1 MAEPPS
7 YEESTSGDR
16 KSIERKGDG
25 KTPQPWNIRE
35 QVGLSRSQHV
45 ASIVA
50 QIGDHIR
57 ERALQGLSKTT
68 MVLIPS
74 DQSKSVQARRAPII
88 STDLIPGASRK
99 GTAVGLPDD
108 EVPTIIQFEGSQN
121 GTQFWQQDE
130 VLYELKVQLH
140 NAVSDGIPAERMRQH
155 ARIIALPPPPPTQK
169 TSWFGR
175 KSSKKAAVPI
185 REEVSV
191 VPPVTVEVHLD
202 EVHFRS
208 ETEYGLYET
217 LRAKVVMAVVDV
229 R

>member
-1 MAEPPS
+1 MS
-7 YEESTSGDR
+7 LD
-16 KSIERKGDG
+16 
-25 KTPQPWNIRE
+25 
-35 QVGLSRSQHV
+35 
-45 ASIVA
+45 
-50 QIGDHIR
+50 
-57 ERALQGLSKTT
+57 
-68 MVLIPS
+68 
-74 DQSKSVQARRAPII
+74 
-88 STDLIPGASRK
+88 ASRK

-108 EVPTIIQFEGSQN
+108 VVPTMIQFEGSQN

-155 ARIIALPPPPPTQK
+155 ARVIALPPPPPPPPTQK

-175 KSSKKAAVPI
+175 KSSKKAAAPV

-191 VPPVTVEVHLD
+191 VSPVTVEVHLD

-229 R
+229 H

>member
-1 MAEPPS
+1 MSLDA
-7 YEESTSGDR
+7 
-16 KSIERKGDG
+16 
-25 KTPQPWNIRE
+25 N
-35 QVGLSRSQHV
+35 
-45 ASIVA
+45 
-50 QIGDHIR
+50 
-57 ERALQGLSKTT
+57 
-68 MVLIPS
+68 
-74 DQSKSVQARRAPII
+74 
-88 STDLIPGASRK
+88 RK
-99 GTAVGLPDD
+99 GTAVGFPDD

-155 ARIIALPPPPPTQK
+155 AEAIALPPPPPPPQK

-175 KSSKKAAVPI
+175 KSSKAAVPV

-191 VPPVTVEVHLD
+191 VSPVTVEVHLD

-217 LRAKVVMAVVDV
+217 LRAKVVMAVIDV

>member
-1 MAEPPS
+1 MS
-7 YEESTSGDR
+7 LD
-16 KSIERKGDG
+16 
-25 KTPQPWNIRE
+25 
-35 QVGLSRSQHV
+35 
-45 ASIVA
+45 
-50 QIGDHIR
+50 
-57 ERALQGLSKTT
+57 
-68 MVLIPS
+68 
-74 DQSKSVQARRAPII
+74 
-88 STDLIPGASRK
+88 ASRK

-108 EVPTIIQFEGSQN
+108 VVPTMIQFEGSQN

-155 ARIIALPPPPPTQK
+155 ARVIALPPPPPPTQK

-175 KSSKKAAVPI
+175 KSSKKAAVPV

-191 VPPVTVEVHLD
+191 VSPVTVEVHLD

>member
-1 MAEPPS
+1 MS
-7 YEESTSGDR
+7 LD
-16 KSIERKGDG
+16 
-25 KTPQPWNIRE
+25 
-35 QVGLSRSQHV
+35 
-45 ASIVA
+45 
-50 QIGDHIR
+50 
-57 ERALQGLSKTT
+57 
-68 MVLIPS
+68 
-74 DQSKSVQARRAPII
+74 
-88 STDLIPGASRK
+88 ASRK
-99 GTAVGLPDD
+99 GTAVGFPDD

-155 ARIIALPPPPPTQK
+155 AEAIALPPPPPPPQK

-175 KSSKKAAVPI
+175 KSSKAAVPV

-191 VPPVTVEVHLD
+191 VSPVTVEVHLD

-217 LRAKVVMAVVDV
+217 LRAKVVMAVIDV

>member
-7 YEESTSGDR
+7 YEESTSGHH
-16 KSIERKGDG
+16 KSTERKGDS
-25 KTPQPWNIRE
+25 KAPQPWNIRE

-50 QIGDHIR
+50 QIGGHIR
-57 ERALQGLSKTT
+57 ERASQGLSKTT

-74 DQSKSVQARRAPII
+74 DQSKSFQASNTKRANKTLD
-88 STDLIPGASRK
+88 SSRK
-99 GTAVGLPDD
+99 GTVVGFLDD

-130 VLYELKVQLH
+130 VLSELRAQLH
-140 NAVSDGIPAERMRQH
+140 NAVSDGLPRQYPD
-155 ARIIALPPPPPTQK
+155 AITLPPPPPPQK
-169 TSWFGR
+169 SSWFGR
-175 KSSKKAAVPI
+175 KSSKAAVPV
-185 REEVSV
+185 RAELPTVCPVSV
-191 VPPVTVEVHLD
+191 DVHLD
-202 EVHFRS
+202 EINFRS

-217 LRAKVVMAVVDV
+217 LRAKVVMVVVDV

>member
-1 MAEPPS
+1 MS
-7 YEESTSGDR
+7 LD
-16 KSIERKGDG
+16 
-25 KTPQPWNIRE
+25 
-35 QVGLSRSQHV
+35 
-45 ASIVA
+45 
-50 QIGDHIR
+50 
-57 ERALQGLSKTT
+57 
-68 MVLIPS
+68 
-74 DQSKSVQARRAPII
+74 
-88 STDLIPGASRK
+88 ASRK

-155 ARIIALPPPPPTQK
+155 ARITAPPPPPPTQK

-175 KSSKKAAVPI
+175 KSSKKAAAPV

-191 VPPVTVEVHLD
+191 VSPVTVEVHLD

-229 R
+229 H